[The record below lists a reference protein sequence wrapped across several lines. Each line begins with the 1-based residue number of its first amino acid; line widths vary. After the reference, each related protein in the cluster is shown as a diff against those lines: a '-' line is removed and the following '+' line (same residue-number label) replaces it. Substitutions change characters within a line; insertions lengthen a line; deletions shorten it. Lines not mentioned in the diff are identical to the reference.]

1 LGGLVLIVTEK
12 HDVTTLVQVTV
23 NSNKKEQRGKL
34 FGYLDNVIT
43 VSQTKFKM
51 EKAPNDDRQA
61 WGRIIVS
68 AVQAYGKIL
77 NDEDFEEVK
86 HRLEALEQ
94 TVNKR

>member
-1 LGGLVLIVTEK
+1 MLSMFEVTES
-12 HDVTTLVQVTV
+12 DVENLAQVTC
-23 NSNKKEQRGKL
+23 NLNKKEQRGKL
-34 FGYLDNVIT
+34 FSYLDNVIA

-77 NDEDFEEVK
+77 SEEDLEEVK
-86 HRLEALEQ
+86 ERLEVLEKAV
-94 TVNKR
+94 TKS

>member
-1 LGGLVLIVTEK
+1 VENLA
-12 HDVTTLVQVTV
+12 QVTV

-34 FGYLDNVIT
+34 FGYLDNVIA

-51 EKAPNDDRQA
+51 EKAPKDDRQA

-77 NDEDFEEVK
+77 NDEDLEEVK
-86 HRLEALEQ
+86 QRIEVLEQ
-94 TVNKR
+94 TVGKT